1 MAETIQPLTRS
12 LFSLHLIKDGIV
24 RRQKDF
30 SLTNITG
37 DSRLIALLPEKTN
50 AFYPFSD
57 FYKEFT
63 SFKLT
68 EQDLFRFDSFEETK
82 YRFSDKEISDTFKIH
97 ILHSSALQT
106 KYVFDFLPV
115 FKVAKSEGIG
125 QKFKDY
131 FFHYL
136 SENDAD
142 VFTTEKKITKEKL
155 ETLHT
160 LLTRQDN
167 LNL

>member
-1 MAETIQPLTRS
+1 M
-12 LFSLHLIKDGIV
+12 IKDGIV

-37 DSRLIALLPEKTN
+37 DSTLIALLPEKTN